1 MRYKI
6 LKRILRGQRTIGYQL
21 LCESGGT
28 VNISKERTLEAAKKG
43 LIVNATY
50 NRRTNSLSGTWDT
63 DLRSLPI
70 IQATNYSQ
78 SEQPRVLHPNKS
90 NHELAR
96 AYISKQKILGVA
108 PIKVEYLDNDRVMLI
123 QVPRDTYKETF
134 VVPSFIT
141 DFFINNDPIWN
152 NSNKEVFCQCEIN
165 KIDFSKMDTS
175 KLKNIT
181 SLFRGIDSAE
191 LRITGLNTK
200 NVVYMSKLFG
210 ACLRIEH
217 LDLRG
222 LDTHNVEFMSDMFN
236 GCWFLNNL
244 DLSMLDTSSV
254 LTTASM
260 FEDCRSLKSLNLKG
274 FSAPNNTTTLSMFSR
289 CKALS
294 SLDISSMQTSHVKVM
309 SSMFN
314 ECVRLKSLTL
324 GDLDTGNVKYMKDM
338 FRWCLNLKA
347 LNLSRWDTRNLVSAS
362 GMFHSCSCLEYLNLS
377 SWNTEKLSD
386 MEDMFNGCESLIYL
400 DLSSFN
406 TAKVTGMRHLFSG
419 CTSLACLDL
428 SNFSFDSSPYT
439 YGIFEKCERLKVVAC
454 NSEIARNWLKH
465 EYLKSFPTGDA
476 IFCTKEEA
484 ESMPVWESAK
494 RAAEAA
500 STF

>member
-6 LKRILRGQRTIGYQL
+6 LKRILSGQRTIGYQL

-28 VNISKERTLEAAKKG
+28 VNISKEQTLEAAKQG
-43 LIVNATY
+43 LIVNAEY
-50 NRRTNSLSGTWDT
+50 NRRTNSLSGTLDT
-63 DLRSLPI
+63 DLRRLPI
-70 IQATNYSQ
+70 MQATNHSQ
-78 SEQPRVLHPNKS
+78 SEQPRALHPNKS

-96 AYISKQKILGVA
+96 AYISKQQTLGVA
-108 PIKVEYLDNDRVMLI
+108 PIKVEYLDDDRVMLI

-181 SLFRGIDSAE
+181 SLFRGIDSTE
-191 LRITGLNTK
+191 LKIIGLNTK
-200 NVVYMSKLFG
+200 NVVYMPKLFG
-210 ACLRIEH
+210 ACLRIERI
-217 LDLRG
+217 DLRG
-222 LDTHNVEFMSDMFN
+222 LDTHNVEVMSDMFN
-236 GCWFLNNL
+236 GCWFLDNL

-260 FEDCRSLKSLNLKG
+260 FEDCGSLKSLNLKG
-274 FSAPNNTTTLSMFSR
+274 FSAPNNTTTLSMFSG

-314 ECVRLKSLTL
+314 EC
-324 GDLDTGNVKYMKDM
+324 
-338 FRWCLNLKA
+338 LNLKA
-347 LNLSRWDTRNLVSAS
+347 LDLSRWDTRNLVSAS

-386 MEDMFNGCESLIYL
+386 MEDMFDGCESLVYL

-428 SNFSFDSSPYT
+428 SNFSFDSSPFT

-465 EYLKSFPTGDA
+465 EYLKSFPNGDA